1 MSSRTAKGSMRRQQ
15 VLRAAAEILLSEGFR
30 AMTHRR
36 VAEAAGVPLG
46 TTTYYFTDR
55 ADLMHAT
62 VGLLLEREQVRR
74 AAVTVSGTSPGA
86 TARALVELLLPPD
99 AGSARHQGAVI
110 YERLGE
116 ALRDDDLRAI
126 VSRDYSDLEAQVS
139 RVLSATALTPD
150 PGLVLALA
158 EGRLLQWLAS
168 DRSMST
174 LVAAVAGDLST
185 LTPATP
191 AQPRASA
198 GPLRLPTGSP
208 RPEVSSA
215 AGQWSRAVPEG

>member
-1 MSSRTAKGSMRRQQ
+1 MPSRTAKGSMRRQL
-15 VLRAAAEILLSEGFR
+15 VLEAAGQILLNEGFR

-62 VGLLLEREQVRR
+62 VSLFLEREQVRR
-74 AAVTVSGTSPGA
+74 AAVTVTGTSLRA

-99 AGSARHQGAVI
+99 AGSPRHQGAVI

-116 ALRDDDLRAI
+116 ALRDDGLRAI
-126 VSRDYSDLEAQVS
+126 VSLDYSDLETHVA
-139 RVLSATALTPD
+139 RILATTALAPD

-168 DRSMST
+168 DRSLGT

-185 LTPATP
+185 LNPATSTVT
-191 AQPRASA
+191 A
-198 GPLRLPTGSP
+198 
-208 RPEVSSA
+208 
-215 AGQWSRAVPEG
+215 

>member
-1 MSSRTAKGSMRRQQ
+1 MASRTAKGSMRRQQ
-15 VLRAAAEILLSEGFR
+15 VLEAAGEILLSEGFR

-36 VAEAAGVPLG
+36 VADAAGVPLG

-62 VGLLLEREQVRR
+62 VCLFLERERVRR
-74 AAVTVSGTSPGA
+74 AAVTVSGTSMRA
-86 TARALVELLLPPD
+86 TARAIVDLLLPPNT
-99 AGSARHQGAVI
+99 GSLRHQGAVI

-126 VSRDYSDLEAQVS
+126 VSRDYSDLEEQVS
-139 RVLSATALTPD
+139 RVLAATALAPH

-168 DRSMST
+168 DRSPST
-174 LVAAVAGDLST
+174 LVTALAGDLST
-185 LTPATP
+185 LTPA
-191 AQPRASA
+191 ASTVTA
-198 GPLRLPTGSP
+198 
-208 RPEVSSA
+208 
-215 AGQWSRAVPEG
+215 

>member
-1 MSSRTAKGSMRRQQ
+1 
-15 VLRAAAEILLSEGFR
+15 VLEAAGQILLTEGFR

-36 VAEAAGVPLG
+36 VAEVAGVPLG

-62 VGLLLEREQVRR
+62 VDLFLGREQVRR
-74 AAVTVSGTSPGA
+74 AAVTVSGTSLRA
-86 TARALVELLLPPD
+86 AARALVELLMPPD
-99 AGSARHQGAVI
+99 AGSPRHQGAVI

-116 ALRDDDLRAI
+116 ALRDDDLRAV
-126 VSRDYSDLEAQVS
+126 VSLDYRDLEAHVT
-139 RVLSATALTPD
+139 RILAATALAPD

-168 DRSMST
+168 DRPLST

-185 LTPATP
+185 LKPLFTPAHRP
-191 AQPRASA
+191 GSA
-198 GPLRLPTGSP
+198 
-208 RPEVSSA
+208 
-215 AGQWSRAVPEG
+215 

>member
-1 MSSRTAKGSMRRQQ
+1 MASRTAKGSMRRRQ
-15 VLRAAAEILLSEGFR
+15 VLEAAGEILLSEGFR

-36 VAEAAGVPLG
+36 VAEVAGVSLG

-62 VGLLLEREQVRR
+62 VGLFLEREQARR
-74 AAVTVSGTSPGA
+74 AAVTVSGTSLRA
-86 TARALVELLLPPD
+86 TARAIIELLLPD
-99 AGSARHQGAVI
+99 TGSPRHQGAVI

-116 ALRDDDLRAI
+116 ALRDEDLRAI
-126 VSRDYSDLEAQVS
+126 VSHDYSDLEAQVS
-139 RVLSATALTPD
+139 RVLSATALVPD

-168 DRSMST
+168 DRSLST

-185 LTPATP
+185 LTPT
-191 AQPRASA
+191 
-198 GPLRLPTGSP
+198 TTK
-208 RPEVSSA
+208 VTT
-215 AGQWSRAVPEG
+215 

>member
-1 MSSRTAKGSMRRQQ
+1 MASRTAKGSMRRQQ
-15 VLRAAAEILLSEGFR
+15 VLEAAGEILLNEGFR

-36 VAEAAGVPLG
+36 VADAAGVPLG

-55 ADLMHAT
+55 ADLIHAT
-62 VGLLLEREQVRR
+62 VGLFLERERVRR
-74 AAVTVSGTSPGA
+74 AAVSVSGTSLRA

-99 AGSARHQGAVI
+99 AGSSRHQGAVI

-116 ALRDDDLRAI
+116 ALRDGDLRAI

-139 RVLSATALTPD
+139 RIMSATALSTD

-168 DRSMST
+168 DRSLST
-174 LVAAVAGDLST
+174 LVAAVAGDLSAF
-185 LTPATP
+185 TPAT
-191 AQPRASA
+191 
-198 GPLRLPTGSP
+198 
-208 RPEVSSA
+208 SSVTA
-215 AGQWSRAVPEG
+215 